1 MAEEPQLQSFRRG
14 STDRIL
20 QVEALYHPELRQ
32 HIVFW
37 DDILEVFPSAISVVN
52 GRIVISR
59 ARDDSF
65 RFIEPRCIRH
75 QPGKVLQVV
84 FAEDLNLSYP
94 TSSKPST
101 STKATS
107 VTAVTTERVVQSQN
121 LTLQNIEQCHGREH
135 NARHEL
141 RTFYLLPVHRYY
153 RSSFQTPLCPHRS
166 RRRKFVGRERGR
178 SSSPQHGQRS
188 ARHRPIRLAQSRL
201 QKHSFDTQ
209 P

>member
-14 STDRIL
+14 PTDRIL

-37 DDILEVFPSAISVVN
+37 DDILEVFPSAISVLN
-52 GRIVISR
+52 SSIVISR

-94 TSSKPST
+94 ASSKPST

-121 LTLQNIEQCHGREH
+121 LTLQNIEQWAQATAENTMPGMNYAPSIYSQFTDTTAHPFKP
-135 NARHEL
+135 L
-141 RTFYLLPVHRYY
+141 YVPTFYLLPVH
-153 RSSFQTPLCPHRS
+153 
-166 RRRKFVGRERGR
+166 
-178 SSSPQHGQRS
+178 
-188 ARHRPIRLAQSRL
+188 
-201 QKHSFDTQ
+201 
-209 P
+209 